1 MTRKNNW
8 IRETLSW
15 LMVILIPLLSV
26 LLLLSRVFAVSTI
39 HQVSMLNTLLEG
51 DLVYCSRPNFQSSPP
66 ERGDIVLFYADN
78 RERGNLLWEFGMRFT
93 DMADNWRGRESR
105 RNLRYVKRV
114 VGLPGEVVDLRD
126 GMVYI
131 DGEALQEPYT
141 LTDTD
146 RRTMDFPLLV
156 PEGELFLLGDNRAMS
171 EDSRDFGCIRVGALE
186 GLVRFRLLPLGRLG
200 SLMDF

>member
-1 MTRKNNW
+1 MKKKHNW
-8 IRETLSW
+8 LRETVSW
-15 LMVILIPLLSV
+15 LMVFLIPLLSV

-51 DLVYCSRPNFQSSPP
+51 DLVYCSRPLFQSNPP

-78 RERGNLLWEFGMRFT
+78 RERGDLLWEFGMRFT
-93 DMADNWRGRESR
+93 DMADNWRGRDFR

-114 VGLPGEVVDLRD
+114 VGLPGETVDLRD

-141 LTDTD
+141 LTGTD
-146 RRTMDFPLLV
+146 SRAVAFPLVV
-156 PEGELFLLGDNRAMS
+156 PQGELFLLGDNRARS
-171 EDSRDFGCIRVGALE
+171 EDSRDFGCIRLGALE
-186 GLVRFRLLPLGRLG
+186 GRVLYRLLPFSRFG
-200 SLMDF
+200 SLAD